1 MPDAKLRLVGKTSM
15 LDEASFKFIELYAC
29 QYDGPLTI
37 DKSHI
42 ADVAFVPVE
51 VIAGRLKEEPYLFTP
66 TFQLLFPFFL
76 AAHSQ

>member
-1 MPDAKLRLVGKTSM
+1 M

-29 QYDGPLTI
+29 RYDGPLTI

-51 VIAGRLKEEPYLFTP
+51 VIAGRLKEEPDLFTP

-76 AAHSQ
+76 AAHSQR